1 MRHRGMSLIRGISK
15 FKQEKKDFI
24 WGSDVVLGFPFD
36 MSYYMIILWV
46 CQGTFWIFF
55 DFFFKFLEHLPKC
68 TYIRHSN
75 YSITSPPLPL
85 NPNII
90 LLIKPLSIRVYTI
103 NGYILTPTYIR
114 CRWFNIANLP
124 NKKVAHFWVYC
135 PKVPLYQQA
144 KYYFYTILR
153 HFSPSYPHLWTV
165 IHIKNVDNCS

>member
-15 FKQEKKDFI
+15 SSRRKGFH
-24 WGSDVVLGFPFD
+24 LGDQMLSLAFPLMCLLYD
-36 MSYYMIILWV
+36 YLMSMSRNFLD
-46 CQGTFWIFF
+46 FF
-55 DFFFKFLEHLPKC
+55 DFFLKFLEHLPKC

-114 CRWFNIANLP
+114 CR
-124 NKKVAHFWVYC
+124 
-135 PKVPLYQQA
+135 
-144 KYYFYTILR
+144 
-153 HFSPSYPHLWTV
+153 
-165 IHIKNVDNCS
+165 